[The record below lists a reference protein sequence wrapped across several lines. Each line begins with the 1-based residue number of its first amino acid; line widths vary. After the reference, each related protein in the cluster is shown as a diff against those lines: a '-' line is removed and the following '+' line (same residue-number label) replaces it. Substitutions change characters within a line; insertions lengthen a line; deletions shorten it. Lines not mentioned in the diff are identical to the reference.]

1 MVSDMYA
8 RPQMSRSASA
18 STAGPRRP
26 KSRQSTISEQS
37 TGNQNGPSNDGTVA
51 AYERT
56 APPLFRVQA
65 QPHSAAFQGSPE
77 ELLAS
82 NSEHLRDRSNI
93 NYHANHNANLID
105 PALHHHNI
113 PQQHGM
119 QYIAPVPLPH
129 EHYASRHQSI
139 EPNYAQYNRPGSF
152 GPDAAEQDET
162 FGDGSRRKKG
172 SATSQANDNELRKL
186 FQENQGRSLSDLARQ
201 VSERRSEKDKQIFGM
216 FWYELMA
223 WVIE

>member
-1 MVSDMYA
+1 
-8 RPQMSRSASA
+8 MSRSASA

-37 TGNQNGPSNDGTVA
+37 TGNQNGPPNDGMTT

-65 QPHSAAFQGSPE
+65 QPQSAAFQGIPE
-77 ELLAS
+77 ELIAQNAEQLRNRS
-82 NSEHLRDRSNI
+82 NSMS
-93 NYHANHNANLID
+93 YHANHNANLID
-105 PALHHHNI
+105 PALHHHNL
-113 PQQHGM
+113 PHQHGM
-119 QYIAPVPLPH
+119 QYIAPGPLHH
-129 EHYASRHQSI
+129 EQYASRHQSV
-139 EPNYAQYNRPGSF
+139 ERKYAPYNRAGSF
-152 GPDAAEQDET
+152 APDAGEQDEG

-216 FWYELMA
+216 FW
-223 WVIE
+223 

>member
-1 MVSDMYA
+1 MYA
-8 RPQMSRSASA
+8 RPQMSRSASV

-37 TGNQNGPSNDGTVA
+37 TGNQNGTPNDMMAA

-65 QPHSAAFQGSPE
+65 QPQSAAFQGLPE
-77 ELLAS
+77 ELIAQNSEQLRHRS
-82 NSEHLRDRSNI
+82 NSVS
-93 NYHANHNANLID
+93 YHPNHNSNFID
-105 PALHHHNI
+105 PALHHHNL
-113 PQQHGM
+113 PHQNGLT
-119 QYIAPVPLPH
+119 YIAPGPLLH
-129 EHYASRHQSI
+129 EQYASRHQSI
-139 EPNYAQYNRPGSF
+139 EPNYAQYNRAGSF
-152 GPDAAEQDET
+152 APDAGEQDET

-216 FWYELMA
+216 FW
-223 WVIE
+223 